1 MDIYAGEFRQIIDY
15 LLVMR
20 DECRD
25 GSGLVVSVWQS
36 AIDRATFGL
45 AVLETIA
52 DEQAVTVSA
61 ALSFLDELH
70 TDPDGMVDALDA
82 VVSRGDM
89 VRCAFGDEEDG
100 DEDE

>member
-1 MDIYAGEFRQIIDY
+1 MGFDSGEFRQVIEW

-25 GSGLVVSVWQS
+25 ESGLAVSVWQS

-45 AVLETIA
+45 AVLERMA
-52 DEQAVTVSA
+52 DEEAVTVSA
-61 ALSFLDELH
+61 ALSFLDELD

-82 VVSRGDM
+82 VAARGEM
-89 VRCAFGDEEDG
+89 VRCAFDDGEDG
-100 DEDE
+100 DGDE